1 MVCSLVSLYFNS
13 PQLGIQ
19 KKKKKKTSLNY
30 WSRYMLNFNFSE
42 KGLQLVSLS
51 HFVYDFSRKIK
62 TKTKNLKSQDET
74 KYRENEKSFW
84 GEIKSIFHHFKR
96 AFSCQ
101 KLSQNW
107 ECVFLTL
114 GWNTHLLFNTDTVN
128 FASKTH
134 EGELVLLIF
143 VLWRCFIMVGGWLL
157 VGWKNV
163 FRAN

>member
-1 MVCSLVSLYFNS
+1 
-13 PQLGIQ
+13 
-19 KKKKKKTSLNY
+19 
-30 WSRYMLNFNFSE
+30 MLNFNFSE

-107 ECVFLTL
+107 ECVFNIRMEYAFTFQYWYCKLCVENPW
-114 GWNTHLLFNTDTVN
+114 GGVSFVN
-128 FASKTH
+128 FCSLA
-134 EGELVLLIF
+134 VLYNGRWMI
-143 VLWRCFIMVGGWLL
+143 VGGVKKCL
-157 VGWKNV
+157 
-163 FRAN
+163 